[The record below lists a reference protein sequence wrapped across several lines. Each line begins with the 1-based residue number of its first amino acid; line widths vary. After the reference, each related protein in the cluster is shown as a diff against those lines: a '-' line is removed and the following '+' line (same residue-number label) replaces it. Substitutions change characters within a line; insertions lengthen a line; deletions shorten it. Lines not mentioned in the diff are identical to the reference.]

1 MPELWRNW
9 SGEQHC
15 APARMER
22 PQTEEAVAEAVKRAV
37 ADGRRVRV
45 SASGHSFTDIACTDD
60 VMLRVDAL
68 DTVVSV
74 KGALVEVEAGITLH
88 RLGKELADRELAM
101 ENQGDIDRQQLA
113 GAIST
118 ATHGTGI
125 GFPNLSAQVVALRL
139 VTADGDVRELSSES
153 DADAW
158 RAARVGLGALGV
170 ITRVTLRCVPLF
182 TLERLD
188 LPRDLDEALA
198 ALDELVASNDHFE
211 FYGFPYTGR
220 VMTRESERNDR
231 EVEQTEAWKR
241 WLNDVVAEN
250 AVPAAVFRVGRAA
263 PAIIP
268 ALNRRIVP
276 LMQPSKVVDHAYR
289 VYASRRSIPFT
300 EMEYGIPREA
310 AGEAVRRVVDLIE
323 RRRLPVA
330 MPYEVR
336 FTKGDDAHLSTA
348 AGRDTCYIAVHQY
361 RGMDFDA
368 YFRAVER
375 IMDDYDGR
383 PHWGKRHFQ
392 TAATLA
398 PRYPDWDAF
407 QAVRRRLDP
416 DGVFTNE
423 YVERVLGPL

>member
-1 MPELWRNW
+1 VR
-9 SGEQHC
+9 
-15 APARMER
+15 R
-22 PQTEEAVAEAVKRAV
+22 AVAE
-37 ADGRRVRV
+37 GRRIRV

-60 VMLRVDAL
+60 VMVRLDEL
-68 DTVVSV
+68 DTIV
-74 KGALVEVEAGITLH
+74 GQEGELVEVEAGITLH
-88 RLGKELADRELAM
+88 RLGQELADRGLAM
-101 ENQGDIDRQQLA
+101 ENQGDIDRQQLG

-139 VTADGDVRELSSES
+139 VTADGEVRELSEKS

-158 RAARVGLGALGV
+158 RAARVALGSLGV

-188 LPRDLDEALA
+188 LPRGLDETLA
-198 ALDELVASNDHFE
+198 ALEDLVASNDHFE

-231 EVEQTEAWKR
+231 EAEPTEPWKR

-250 AVPAAVFRVGRAA
+250 AVPAAVFWTGRAA
-263 PAIIP
+263 PGVIP

-276 LMQPSKVVDHAYR
+276 LLQPSKVVDHAYR
-289 VYASRRSIPFT
+289 VYASRRNIPFT

-310 AGEAVRRVVDLIE
+310 AAEAVRRIVDLIE

-336 FTKGDDAHLSTA
+336 FTKGDDAYLSTA

-368 YFRAVER
+368 YFRGVER
-375 IMDDYDGR
+375 IMDDYGGR

-398 PRYPDWDAF
+398 SRYPDWEAF
-407 QAVRRRLDP
+407 QSVRRRLDP
-416 DGVFTNE
+416 DGVFTND
-423 YVERVLGPL
+423 YVERVLGS

>member
-1 MPELWRNW
+1 M
-9 SGEQHC
+9 
-15 APARMER
+15 
-22 PQTEEAVAEAVKRAV
+22 
-37 ADGRRVRV
+37 RV

-60 VMLRVDAL
+60 VMLRLDAL
-68 DTVVSV
+68 DQVVAHD
-74 KGALVEVEAGITLH
+74 GELVEVGAGITLH
-88 RLGKELADRELAM
+88 RLGKELADRGLAM

-118 ATHGTGI
+118 ATHGTGA
-125 GFPNLSAQVVALRL
+125 GYPNLSAQVVALRL
-139 VTADGDVRELSSES
+139 LTADGEVRELSQES
-153 DADAW
+153 DPDAW

-170 ITRVTLRCVPLF
+170 ITRATLRCVPLF
-182 TLERLD
+182 TLQRLD
-188 LPRDLDEALA
+188 LPRSLDETLA
-198 ALDELVASNDHFE
+198 GLDELVAANDHFE

-220 VMTRESERNDR
+220 VMTRESERSDR

-250 AVPAAVFRVGRAA
+250 AIPAAIFRLGRAA
-263 PAIIP
+263 PSIIP
-268 ALNRRIVP
+268 ALNRRVVP
-276 LMQPSKVVDHAYR
+276 LMQPSKVIDHAYR
-289 VYASRRSIPFT
+289 VYASRRNIQFT
-300 EMEYGIPREA
+300 EMEYWIPREA
-310 AGEAVRRVVDLIE
+310 AAEAIRRVVDLIE

-336 FTKGDDAHLSTA
+336 FTKGDDAYLSTA

-368 YFRAVER
+368 YFRGVER

-398 PRYPDWDAF
+398 SRYPEWDSF
-407 QAVRRRLDP
+407 QGVRRRLDP
-416 DGVFTNE
+416 DGVFTND
-423 YVERVLGPL
+423 YTDRVLGPL